1 MAIGDADGVRYEH
14 ALELFRAKGGGK
26 QGDLHGL
33 PKSRLAILP
42 GTTHIGMFMQH
53 ENWLIPMITDF
64 LDSDLNPEPPTF

>member
-26 QGDLHGL
+26 QGDIDGL

-42 GTTHIGMFMQH
+42 GTTHIGMLQRT
-53 ENWLIPMITDF
+53 NWLNPMITEF
-64 LDSDLNPEPPTF
+64 LDSDLSAAPPTF